1 MHGEVFI
8 TVEKWMKSTMIFC
21 MITVPIIGAIMLSFA
36 SGRVAMR
43 YVGFALDS
51 AERLYVGKDTGIEV
65 YENGNKI
72 RTISPPSSRDYV
84 FTVSD
89 DKIVSSVVTSAG
101 NMIYVMNLE
110 GEIIEKRAESYGT
123 YREMDR
129 NSKRFVSESGNEY
142 ISSSYLGYYRIMR
155 SDGVCVYSMPVLDY
169 IVNVAFIVVV
179 LGGLII
185 GTIMI
190 IKTRRIPIH
199 KN

>member
-21 MITVPIIGAIMLSFA
+21 MITAPIMGAIIMSYA
-36 SGRVAMR
+36 SGWVAAK

-51 AERLYVGKDTGIEV
+51 AERLYVGKNTGIEV

-72 RTISPPSSRDYV
+72 RTISPPSSRAYV

-89 DKIVSSVVTSAG
+89 DKIVSSVG

-110 GEIIEKRAESYGT
+110 GEIIEKRAESYDT

-142 ISSSYLGYYRIMR
+142 ISKSCLGYYRIMR

-169 IVNVAFIVVV
+169 IVNVVVSFAV
-179 LGGLII
+179 GLSYLIFA
-185 GTIMI
+185 TTML